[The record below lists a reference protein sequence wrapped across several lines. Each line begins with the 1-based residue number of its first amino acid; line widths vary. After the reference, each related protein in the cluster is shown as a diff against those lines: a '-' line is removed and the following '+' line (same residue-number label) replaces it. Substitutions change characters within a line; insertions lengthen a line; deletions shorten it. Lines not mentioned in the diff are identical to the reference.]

1 MIRLDL
7 LGALSLRG
15 ADGHELRAILAQ
27 PKRLALLAY
36 LAVESARGFQRR
48 DQLFGLLWPELDQSQ
63 ARQALR
69 QSLYFLRQTLG
80 ATVLVNRGAEEIGVS
95 PDALSCDARTF
106 ADLLRGGHLAEALAL
121 YRGDLLAGFY
131 VTDASPAFDQW
142 LESTRV
148 QIREQAVAAAWK
160 LAQAHEH
167 EHHATEAAH
176 WARFAVRLAPDDERV
191 LRRLLLLL
199 DRAGDRAGAARAY
212 AEFADRLKAEYDV
225 EPSAETRGIMQ
236 AMRLRVSATT
246 QAIAPSTPSSPAPL
260 FPSSAPDDPEEAAAL
275 PDPARDR
282 VPVAGPRARGARWPA
297 RRIAVVAALVA
308 TLTIVAAAV
317 NARTG
322 HARRPASMGPVIAVG
337 WIQDPSGAD
346 TGSSVRTLAEL
357 LSTDLARI
365 RGLRVVSHARLYDM
379 LGQLGAQ
386 EATPSAISD
395 AARRAGATE
404 LLEAVL
410 SRTPDRVLRL
420 DLRRVDLETGDVHD
434 AQSFS
439 GTTVFE
445 LADRAT
451 ARTAAEV
458 GLRAPPQPL
467 TAVTTTSR
475 TAARLYE
482 EGLRTYYQSDIV
494 AAVRLFHAALDE
506 DSTFAMAAYYAGLG
520 EELTDGPASRRDLA
534 LALRLADHVSE
545 RERLVIREAWADA
558 TNDPTELASA
568 ESLAAHYPGEP
579 GAELALGKA
588 LAWDGQFLGAIPH
601 LRRAIHLDSS
611 SLSGRSPRCL
621 ACDAYELLL
630 ATYFSADSLA
640 AADRTAHEWTRVQP
654 QSHRAWWQLVDVLD
668 RNARDDSALA
678 LEQTV
683 ERLAPTSAS
692 DVLPRVRIA
701 LRTGQFDI
709 ADRIL
714 TEQAKTGNHAR
725 RSEALWW
732 LVISLRNQGRLH
744 EALAAARRLVQD
756 DATELPGFNTPR
768 SLDAVSVAQ
777 VLFEMGR
784 YRQSAALFDSIGNYA
799 WRDAPDFPD
808 VAPGLVARHR
818 IWMLTHVATA
828 LAAAGDTGQLPRIID
843 SLTAWKTRSG
853 FWRDHVLD
861 HYARG
866 LLFSARGLPT
876 DASAE
881 FERALIDP
889 VTGYSRVNLELAT
902 LLLARNQPRDAI
914 PVLRAPLAGP
924 IESTSYYT
932 TLTEFHA
939 MLGDAFDRAGE
950 ADSALAHYHYT
961 LAAWTH
967 ADPQFRPRF
976 LAIQRRVAALRGQGS
991 RQGQP
996 MGQPHGLPLPSP

>member
-1 MIRLDL
+1 MIRLDM

-15 ADGHELRAILAQ
+15 ADGHELRTILAQ

-36 LAVESARGFQRR
+36 LAMESARGFQRR
-48 DQLFGLLWPELDQSQ
+48 DQLFGLLWPDLDQAQ

-80 ATVLVNRGAEEIGVS
+80 PTVLVNRGAEEIGVS

-106 ADLLRGGHLAEALAL
+106 ADLLRDGHLAEALAL

-131 VTDASPAFDQW
+131 VADASPAFDQW

-160 LAQAHEH
+160 LAEVHERD
-167 EHHATEAAH
+167 HHATEAAH
-176 WARFAVRLAPDDERV
+176 WARFAARLAPDDEGV

-199 DRAGDRAGAARAY
+199 DRTGDRAGAARAY
-212 AEFADRLKAEYDV
+212 AEFADRLKAEFDV
-225 EPSAETRGIMQ
+225 EPSAETLAIMQ
-236 AMRLRVSATT
+236 AMRLRLNTAAHAT
-246 QAIAPSTPSSPAPL
+246 APSAPAPPDPL
-260 FPSSAPDDPEEAAAL
+260 LPGSAPDDPAEALAPSDA
-275 PDPARDR
+275 PRDR
-282 VPVAGPRARGARWPA
+282 LPVAGLRAPGARWPA
-297 RRIAVVAALVA
+297 RRIAAFAALVA
-308 TLTIVAAAV
+308 TVTIVAVAV
-317 NARTG
+317 NVRPG
-322 HARRPASMGPVIAVG
+322 HARRAVSMAPVIAVG

-346 TGSSVRTLAEL
+346 TGSSVRTLADL
-357 LSTDLARI
+357 LATDLARI

-379 LGQLGAQ
+379 LGQLGARD
-386 EATPSAISD
+386 ATPSAISD

-410 SRTPDRVLRL
+410 SHTPDSALRL
-420 DLRRVDLETGDVHD
+420 DLRRVDLATGDVHD
-434 AQSFS
+434 AQSFA
-439 GTTVFE
+439 GATVFE

-451 ARTAAEV
+451 ARMAAQV
-458 GLRAPPQPL
+458 GLRAPLQPL
-467 TAVTTTSR
+467 TTVTTTSR
-475 TAARLYE
+475 AAARLYE
-482 EGLRTYYQSDIV
+482 EGLRTYYQSDVV

-520 EELTDGPASRRDLA
+520 EESIDGLASRRDLA
-534 LALRLADHVSE
+534 LALRLADHVSD

-558 TNDPTELASA
+558 TNDPSELASA
-568 ESLAAHYPGEP
+568 ESLAARYPDEP
-579 GAELALGKA
+579 GAELALARA
-588 LAWDGQFLGAIPH
+588 LGWDGQFLGAIPH

-621 ACDAYELLL
+621 ACDAYEFLL
-630 ATYFSADSLA
+630 ATYVSADSLG
-640 AADRTAHEWTRVQP
+640 AADRTAREWVRLQP
-654 QSHRAWWQLVDVLD
+654 QSRRAWWQLMDMLD
-668 RNARDDSALA
+668 RKGRADSALVA
-678 LEQTV
+678 EQTV

-692 DVLPRVRIA
+692 DPMPRVRIA
-701 LRTGQFDI
+701 LRSGRFGLANQ
-709 ADRIL
+709 IL
-714 TEQAKTGNHAR
+714 TEQARTGNQTR
-725 RSEALWW
+725 RGEALWW

-744 EALAAARRLVQD
+744 EALTAARSMVRD
-756 DATELPGFNTPR
+756 DATEPPGFTTPR
-768 SLDAVSVAQ
+768 PLDAVSVAQ

-784 YRQSAALFDSIGNYA
+784 YRESAALFDSIGKYD
-799 WRDAPDFPD
+799 WRDSPDFPE

-828 LAAAGDTGQLPRIID
+828 LAAAGDTGQLPWIID

-853 FWRDHVLD
+853 FWRDHVMD

-866 LLFSARGLPT
+866 LLLSARGLPA

-889 VTGYSRVNLELAT
+889 VTGFSRVNLELARI
-902 LLLARNQPRDAI
+902 LLARGQPRKAI

-932 TLTEFHA
+932 TLTELHA

-950 ADSALAHYHYT
+950 ADSALAHYDFT
-961 LAAWTH
+961 LAAWAH
-967 ADPQFRPRF
+967 ADSQFRPRV
-976 LAIQRRVAALRGQGS
+976 LSIQRRVAALR
-991 RQGQP
+991 RR
-996 MGQPHGLPLPSP
+996 